1 MIRFEHLAA
10 AVVLVPESRRLSQFE
25 TGKRLP
31 ITLDDKLGESQV
43 LWCEHVT
50 EQVEVGGIFG
60 AALALLHNTKRK
72 RLVSMIK
79 KLVIV
84 SRGETILLFNH
95 FYFYASLEKK

>member
-1 MIRFEHLAA
+1 
-10 AVVLVPESRRLSQFE
+10 
-25 TGKRLP
+25 
-31 ITLDDKLGESQV
+31 
-43 LWCEHVT
+43 
-50 EQVEVGGIFG
+50 GIFG
-60 AALALLHNTKRK
+60 AALALIHNTKRK